1 MCRGG
6 FLEVFSLFFGQFS
19 VNLSDD
25 FFIRF
30 LARFLSRFLARVLT
44 RVLTRVLG
52 RGKIINKA
60 YSTTRPKEKYIKS
73 RKHRKQKH

>member
-1 MCRGG
+1 MFAD
-6 FLEVFSLFFGQFS
+6 FLRVFLGLPLFSSVSPDLFFGQFS

-60 YSTTRPKEKYIKS
+60 YSTTRP
-73 RKHRKQKH
+73 